1 MKTVRLILVV
11 VVLSLLL
18 GMFVP
23 VVGAQKSAA
32 VNTPSQSLNTAA
44 LDSPFLSPFLF
55 AASAPV
61 IVAAG
66 VSPENNITG
75 YSCKL
80 TAQSPAD
87 WTPMVSRNIFDV
99 KWTLKNVG
107 TKVWGIHGV
116 DVRYRG
122 DTRMHYKVPDLFDLP
137 QKTGPGQKITLK
149 MDMMAPKLPGYY
161 VSNWGFYVGGT
172 VFCKFYVIIVVTR

>member
-18 GMFVP
+18 GMLVP
-23 VVGAQKSAA
+23 VFGAQKSAA
-32 VNTPSQSLNTAA
+32 VNAPSQSLNTAA
-44 LDSPFLSPFLF
+44 LVSPFLF

-66 VSPENNITG
+66 ASPENSIAG

-80 TAQSPAD
+80 TAQKPAD
-87 WTPMVSRNIFDV
+87 WTPMVSRNIFNAR
-99 KWTLKNVG
+99 WTLKNTG
-107 TKVWGIHGV
+107 TKIWGIHGV
-116 DVRYRG
+116 DVKYRG
-122 DTRMHYKVPDLFDLP
+122 DTKMHYRVPNVFDLP
-137 QKTGPGQKITLK
+137 QKVGPGQSITLK
-149 MDMMAPKLPGYY
+149 LDMIAPKLPGYY
-161 VSNWGFYVGGT
+161 VSNWGFYTGNL